1 MTIQD
6 YRNKLKQHMALQQ
19 FMKDVNIAIKK
30 VAGYQAKEDAI
41 KLLATKHGVLL
52 QYNSINRILSP
63 DFAGRVGYKSYELT
77 NNNAIINK
85 TSRRIEEL
93 EKAEA
98 FEQKADAGL
107 VATEYEGKDCNIY
120 LDFGLN
126 RIKVKHPVRPS
137 HEVISMLKRNGYK
150 WSPTN
155 GVWQRQLT
163 NNAIYTTNNLFDSKI
178 PKI

>member
-6 YRNKLKQHMALQQ
+6 YRNKLKAHMALQQ
-19 FMKDVNIAIKK
+19 FMKEVNIAIKK
-30 VAGYQAKEDAI
+30 LSSYEAKEAAI
-41 KLLATKHGVLL
+41 KQLATKHGVML
-52 QYNSINRILSP
+52 QGNSINRILSP
-63 DFAGRVGYKSYELT
+63 DYAGRVGFKAYELT
-77 NNNAIINK
+77 NNNATIK
-85 TSRRIEEL
+85 QTSRRIEEL

-126 RIKVKHPVRPS
+126 RIQVKHPVRPPQ
-137 HEVISMLKRNGYK
+137 EVISQLKRNGYK

-178 PKI
+178 PTI